1 MYYAAM
7 VIYIQT
13 NVHNN
18 EYDVCIYLPS
28 LSIVGATVTSVDPFL
43 YVLYVDVHV

>member
-7 VIYIQT
+7 VIYIRT
-13 NVHNN
+13 NLQN

-43 YVLYVDVHV
+43 YVLYVDVHA